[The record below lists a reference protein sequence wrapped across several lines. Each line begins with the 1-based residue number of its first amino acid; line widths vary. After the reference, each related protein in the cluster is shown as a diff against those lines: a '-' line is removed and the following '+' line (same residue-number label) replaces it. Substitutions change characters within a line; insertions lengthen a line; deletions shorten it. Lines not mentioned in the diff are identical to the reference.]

1 MPADCS
7 VLCTPTILPNIR
19 ISWDIHPTFMLISG
33 GPQGLSPTYEQAHVG
48 LDLLTLASIH
58 SNLAG
63 MGKDKRMDKIKIK
76 DLEVFANH
84 GVFPE
89 ENTLGQKFIVS
100 ADLYMDTRKAGKTDD
115 LTVSI
120 HYGEVSAFIEVWL
133 KKHTYKLLESA
144 AENLA
149 EELLLKYPE

>member
-1 MPADCS
+1 
-7 VLCTPTILPNIR
+7 
-19 ISWDIHPTFMLISG
+19 
-33 GPQGLSPTYEQAHVG
+33 
-48 LDLLTLASIH
+48 
-58 SNLAG
+58 
-63 MGKDKRMDKIKIK
+63 MDKIKIK

-100 ADLYMDTRKAGKTDD
+100 ADLYTDTRKAGKTDD

-144 AENLA
+144 AENLKVFDLDGLIGFLQNA
-149 EELLLKYPE
+149 VLTF

>member
-1 MPADCS
+1 MI
-7 VLCTPTILPNIR
+7 VLIT
-19 ISWDIHPTFMLISG
+19 
-33 GPQGLSPTYEQAHVG
+33 
-48 LDLLTLASIH
+48 IH

-100 ADLYMDTRKAGKTDD
+100 ADLYTDTRKAGKTDD

-144 AENLA
+144 AENLKVFDLGGLIGFLQNA
-149 EELLLKYPE
+149 VLTF